1 MSTEMNKYFDLAAKA
16 TIEGM
21 KRKDGGPFGA
31 TIVRNGEVVAAVG
44 NTMMRDTDPSAHAE
58 MVAVREA
65 CKKLDTMDL
74 SDCEVYATCEPCPM
88 CVGVMMWANI
98 KKVYYSSTRD
108 DAAVHGFSDMH
119 LRNYLDG
126 SDPKAFD
133 MEAIGERPEC
143 DALWQEFKDLNPE

>member
-1 MSTEMNKYFDLAAKA
+1 
-16 TIEGM
+16 M
-21 KRKDGGPFGA
+21 KRGDGGPFGA
-31 TIVRNGEVVAAVG
+31 TIVRNGEIVAAVG

-65 CKKLDTMDL
+65 CKKLNTMDL

-98 KKVYYSSTRD
+98 KKVYYSNTRE
-108 DAAVHGFSDMH
+108 DAAKYGFSDMH

-126 SDPKAFD
+126 SDKTAFD
-133 MEAIGERPEC
+133 MEEIGHREDC
-143 DALWQEFKDLNPE
+143 DHLWQAFQELNP

>member
-65 CKKLDTMDL
+65 CKKLGTMDL

-119 LRNYLDG
+119 LRNYLNG
-126 SDPKAFD
+126 SDPSAFD

-143 DALWQEFKDLNPE
+143 DALWQAFKDLN

>member
-1 MSTEMNKYFDLAAKA
+1 MNKYFQLATKA
-16 TIEGM
+16 TLEGM
-21 KRKDGGPFGA
+21 KRGDGGPFGA
-31 TIVRNGEVVAAVG
+31 TIVRNGEIVVAVG

-65 CKKLDTMDL
+65 CKKLNTMDL

-98 KKVYYSSTRD
+98 KKVYYSNTRE
-108 DAAVHGFSDMH
+108 DAAKYGFSDMH

-126 SDPKAFD
+126 SDKTAFE
-133 MEAIGERPEC
+133 MEEIGHREDC
-143 DALWQEFKDLNPE
+143 DHLWQAFQELNP

>member
-1 MSTEMNKYFDLAAKA
+1 MTDYLKLAVDA
-16 TIEGM
+16 TLEGM
-21 KRKDGGPFGA
+21 KRGDGGPFGA
-31 TIVRNGEVVAAVG
+31 TIVRNGEVIVAVG

-88 CVGVMMWANI
+88 CVGAMMWANI
-98 KKVYYSSTRD
+98 TQVYYCSTRE
-108 DAAVHGFSDMH
+108 DAAKHGFSDMH

-126 SDPKAFD
+126 SDKSALTMEKVANREDCDHLWEAFK
-133 MEAIGERPEC
+133 EG
-143 DALWQEFKDLNPE
+143 

>member
-1 MSTEMNKYFDLAAKA
+1 MNKYFQLATKA
-16 TIEGM
+16 TLEGM
-21 KRKDGGPFGA
+21 KRGDGGPFGA
-31 TIVRNGEVVAAVG
+31 TIVRNGEIVAAVG

-65 CKKLDTMDL
+65 CKKLNTMDL

-98 KKVYYSSTRD
+98 KKVYYSNTRE
-108 DAAVHGFSDMH
+108 DAAKYGFSDMH

-126 SDPKAFD
+126 SDKTAFD
-133 MEAIGERPEC
+133 MEEIGHREDC
-143 DALWQEFKDLNPE
+143 DHLWQAFQELNP

>member
-1 MSTEMNKYFDLAAKA
+1 MSNEFNKYFKLASEA

-21 KRKDGGPFGA
+21 KKGQGGPFGA
-31 TIVRNGEVVAAVG
+31 TIVRNGEVIAAVG

-74 SDCEVYATCEPCPM
+74 SDCEIYATCEPCPM

-108 DAAVHGFSDMH
+108 DAGANGFSDMH
-119 LRNYLDG
+119 LRTYLDG
-126 SDPKAFD
+126 STPEIFD
-133 MEAIGERPEC
+133 MEHIGEREDC
-143 DALWQEFKDLNPE
+143 DVLWTTFKELNQ